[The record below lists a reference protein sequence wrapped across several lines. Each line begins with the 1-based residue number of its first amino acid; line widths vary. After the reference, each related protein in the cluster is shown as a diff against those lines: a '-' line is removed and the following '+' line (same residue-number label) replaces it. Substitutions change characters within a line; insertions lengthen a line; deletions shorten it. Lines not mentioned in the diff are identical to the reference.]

1 MALPSRVQMVHVR
14 PRCPAR
20 MRVTTLGMISG
31 AACPL
36 AERSSSVAE
45 SVSLDFCIARP
56 RLSMVDGLVQTTVEA
71 HSAAAIC
78 VK

>member
-1 MALPSRVQMVHVR
+1 MVHVR
-14 PRCPAR
+14 PRRPAP
-20 MRVTTLGMISG
+20 MRVTTLGMING

-36 AERSSSVAE
+36 AGRSGSVAE

-56 RLSMVDGLVQTTVEA
+56 RLSMVDGLAQTTVKA

>member
-14 PRCPAR
+14 PRRPAP
-20 MRVTTLGMISG
+20 MRVTRLGMING
-31 AACPL
+31 AAYPL
-36 AERSSSVAE
+36 TGRSSSVE
-45 SVSLDFCIARP
+45 KSVSLDFCIARP

-78 VK
+78 AK

>member
-14 PRCPAR
+14 PRRPAPIR
-20 MRVTTLGMISG
+20 MTTLGLISG

-36 AERSSSVAE
+36 TGRSGSVAE
-45 SVSLDFCIARP
+45 SVSLNFCIARP